1 MSYNLEK
8 HTKMRAYIS
17 LFYFRNEWETH
28 PETFF
33 FQSLHSRFEV
43 QFGFSLTC
51 IVTQCFIKKIIVYF
65 YKQECECLTVY
76 MYYIYMYSCAYR
88 SQNKAPDLL

>member
-33 FQSLHSRFEV
+33 FSH
-43 QFGFSLTC
+43 
-51 IVTQCFIKKIIVYF
+51 Y
-65 YKQECECLTVY
+65 
-76 MYYIYMYSCAYR
+76 A
-88 SQNKAPDLL
+88 ADLRYNLDLA